1 LLSSPKKHSVVSA
14 RREKPVLP
22 ALEASS
28 GIAMPV
34 DKFHDYC
41 GVFAIY
47 GHPDAARLTHLGLYA
62 LQHRGQESAGIAV
75 SDGVNVVCHKGMG
88 YVNEVFNAET
98 LKNLSGYLA
107 IGHTRYSTSGDT
119 DLRNAQPLTVSC
131 QKGQVALA
139 HNGNLVNASAIR
151 RELESKGDIFQ
162 TTSDTEVILH
172 FFARSRQTGIPES
185 LADALDR
192 VEGAYS
198 LVALFKDSVYG
209 IRDPRGFRPLCLG
222 RLDDAYVLASE
233 TCAFDLINAAY
244 LRDIEPGE
252 MVILDRRGVT
262 SLRFA
267 PPAQAAQCI
276 FEHVYFSRPDSL
288 VFGRSVQESREMLG
302 RLLAREHPIEADCV
316 VPVPDSGVPAATGFA
331 EESGIPLKLGLI
343 RNHYVGRTFIEP
355 TQANRDLGVKLK
367 LNPVRSL
374 LAAKRVVLVDD
385 SLIRG
390 TTSRKIVRIV
400 RDAGAKEVHM
410 RISCPPTLSP
420 CFYGIDTPTRQEL
433 IAATHS
439 VEEIRQYIEADT
451 LGYLSL
457 EGLRQAVQDHQ
468 GRYCLACYTAS
479 YPTTIQEPLIA
490 LRHRA

>member
-1 LLSSPKKHSVVSA
+1 
-14 RREKPVLP
+14 
-22 ALEASS
+22 
-28 GIAMPV
+28 M
-34 DKFHDYC
+34 
-41 GVFAIY
+41 
-47 GHPDAARLTHLGLYA
+47 
-62 LQHRGQESAGIAV
+62 
-75 SDGVNVVCHKGMG
+75 
-88 YVNEVFNAET
+88 
-98 LKNLSGYLA
+98 
-107 IGHTRYSTSGDT
+107 
-119 DLRNAQPLTVSC
+119 SC

-233 TCAFDLINAAY
+233 TCAFDLINASY
-244 LRDIEPGE
+244 LRDIQPGE

-267 PPAQAAQCI
+267 PPAQAAQCV

-374 LAAKRVVLVDD
+374 LAGKRVVLVDD

-410 RISCPPTLSP
+410 RISCPPTVSP